1 MNSKENASFPEK
13 INKFRKRIAK
23 MADSFP
29 DMTEEATKNALIM
42 PFFNA
47 VLGYDVFDPQEF
59 APELVCDV
67 GTKKGEKIE

>member
-23 MADSFP
+23 MTDSFP

-47 VLGYDVFDPQEF
+47 FRKKVLKNRNFYRENSR
-59 APELVCDV
+59 
-67 GTKKGEKIE
+67 